1 MADDFNASKPIYMQL
16 ADRIN
21 RQILRKELVTGQ
33 KLPSV
38 REMAIQSGVN
48 PNTVQRTYS
57 ELERMGSVESK
68 RGQGTFVTENQSVLV
83 ELRQNLKKEQI
94 SSFFADMKEMGFSAE
109 EMMAGLQEFISSE
122 ESGEQRD

>member
-21 RQILRKELVTGQ
+21 RQILRKELAVGQ

-68 RGQGTFVTENQSVLV
+68 RGQGTFVTENQSVLN

-109 EMMAGLQEFISSE
+109 EMISGLKEFISTE
-122 ESGEQRD
+122 ERGEQRD

>member
-1 MADDFNASKPIYMQL
+1 MSEDFNASKPIYLQL

-21 RQILRKELVTGQ
+21 RQILRKELAAGQ

-68 RGQGTFVTENQSVLV
+68 RGQGTFVTEDQSMLID
-83 ELRQNLKKEQI
+83 LRKTLKKEQI
-94 SSFFADMKEMGFSAE
+94 STFFADMKEMGFTAE
-109 EMMAGLQEFISSE
+109 EMITGLEEFIASE
-122 ESGEQRD
+122 ERGEIRD

>member
-1 MADDFNASKPIYMQL
+1 MAEDFNASKPIYLQL

-21 RQILRKELVTGQ
+21 RQILRKELETGQ

-68 RGQGTFVTENQSVLV
+68 RGQGTFVTEDQSVLNQ
-83 ELRQNLKKEQI
+83 LRRRLKKEQI
-94 SSFFADMKEMGFSAE
+94 SSFFEDMKEMGFTADEMISGLE
-109 EMMAGLQEFISSE
+109 EYISDE
-122 ESGEQRD
+122 ERGETND

>member
-1 MADDFNASKPIYMQL
+1 MAEDFNASKPIYLQL

-21 RQILRKELVTGQ
+21 RQILRKELETGQ

-68 RGQGTFVTENQSVLV
+68 RGQGTFVTEDQSVLNQ
-83 ELRQNLKKEQI
+83 LRQRLKKEQI
-94 SSFFADMKEMGFSAE
+94 SSFFEDMKEMGFTADEMISGLE
-109 EMMAGLQEFISSE
+109 EYISDE
-122 ESGEQRD
+122 ERGETND

>member
-1 MADDFNASKPIYMQL
+1 MAEDFNASKPIYLQL

-21 RQILRKELVTGQ
+21 RQILRKELETGQ

-68 RGQGTFVTENQSVLV
+68 RGQGTFVTEDQYVLN
-83 ELRQNLKKEQI
+83 ELRQRLKKEQI
-94 SSFFADMKEMGFSAE
+94 SSFFEDMKEMGFTE
-109 EMMAGLQEFISSE
+109 DEMVSGLKEYI
-122 ESGEQRD
+122 SGEERGGTND